1 VWRLSRAGPRT
12 AALHSECCPWAS
24 VNSRT
29 IRTVLTRIENLAN
42 TPGSWAGPSEGQGRA
57 MSSESFLPGFEPAT
71 TRPRAPAF
79 IAQEAAAVRRFDCC
93 MPTPNPPLL
102 AQDRTPLGL
111 ERFRFRQT
119 QVSLGAR
126 RRAARCEFTK
136 LENALT
142 LQHSRPALRSCGNS
156 AKPKGG
162 EGHETDEKCVIAGD
176 QIDRPDLMERVAPR
190 GEVLR

>member
-1 VWRLSRAGPRT
+1 ML
-12 AALHSECCPWAS
+12 PWAS

-29 IRTVLTRIENLAN
+29 IRTVLTRIENLASSMD
-42 TPGSWAGPSEGQGRA
+42 PGLARAEGQGRA
-57 MSSESFLPGFEPAT
+57 MSSESVLPGFEPAT

-79 IAQEAAAVRRFDCC
+79 IAQEAAVRRFECC

-102 AQDRTPLGL
+102 AQDRTPLG
-111 ERFRFRQT
+111 
-119 QVSLGAR
+119 
-126 RRAARCEFTK
+126 
-136 LENALT
+136 LT

-176 QIDRPDLMERVAPR
+176 QIDRPDLMERAAPR

>member
-1 VWRLSRAGPRT
+1 M
-12 AALHSECCPWAS
+12 
-24 VNSRT
+24 
-29 IRTVLTRIENLAN
+29 LTRIENLAN

-111 ERFRFRQT
+111 
-119 QVSLGAR
+119 
-126 RRAARCEFTK
+126 
-136 LENALT
+136 T
-142 LQHSRPALRSCGNS
+142 LQHGRPALRSCGNS

-176 QIDRPDLMERVAPR
+176 PIDRPDLMERAAPR